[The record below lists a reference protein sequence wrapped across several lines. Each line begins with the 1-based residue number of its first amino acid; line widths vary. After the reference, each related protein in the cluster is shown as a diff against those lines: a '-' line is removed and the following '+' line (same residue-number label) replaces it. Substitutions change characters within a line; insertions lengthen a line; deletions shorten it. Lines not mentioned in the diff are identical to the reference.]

1 MPSELLV
8 NFKEFWPR
16 LREEILS
23 ARDSIYI
30 QTFALE
36 GDTVGLQLSA
46 ALLSSRVADQ
56 RILADSF
63 TRIVLSD
70 RFRYSPAN
78 LFDRSLRD
86 EARSTAAMTRALR
99 HQGVKIRYTNGY
111 GATPRRLLS
120 RNHKKLIVID
130 DRSAYVGGINFSEH
144 NASWHDMMI

>member
-8 NFKEFWPR
+8 NFKEFWSR
-16 LREEILS
+16 LSEDIS
-23 ARDSIYI
+23 AARDSVFI

-36 GDTVGLQLSA
+36 GDSVGLQLSEALQASPA
-46 ALLSSRVADQ
+46 ADK

-86 EARSTAAMTRALR
+86 EASATSAMTSALR
-99 HQGVKIRYTNGY
+99 HRAVRIRYPIGY

-120 RNHKKLIVID
+120 RNHKK
-130 DRSAYVGGINFSEH
+130 
-144 NASWHDMMI
+144 